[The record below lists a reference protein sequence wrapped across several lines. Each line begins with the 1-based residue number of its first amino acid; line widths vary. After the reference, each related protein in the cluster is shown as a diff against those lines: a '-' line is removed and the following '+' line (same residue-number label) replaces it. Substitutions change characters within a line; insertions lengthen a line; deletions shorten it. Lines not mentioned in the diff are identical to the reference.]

1 MDKIIDLHNQL
12 EDLDLDLIIA
22 SKQKKAPSTEKY
34 FDEKYKR
41 IKLNPLYEFQ
51 ETENLIDVLNKRKSG
66 RDYDSKQKLDFQ
78 EFSSIIY
85 YSYGIKKYRS
95 NAYNRE
101 YYPVS
106 YSQSAGGLNPF
117 NIYIYIKSVNNIP
130 EGLYYYSPQENSL
143 ILIYEGAVALELN
156 ENYTTEFPIYA
167 SFNIFICTDISRF
180 IWKYGFRGYRMVN
193 IDCGVLAQNIS
204 LLSTF
209 FSLESCIIA
218 AFSNTKVIKNL
229 DIPKNEL
236 PLIGISIGASL

>member
-41 IKLNPLYEFQ
+41 IKLTPVYEFQ

-117 NIYIYIKSVNNIP
+117 NIYIY
-130 EGLYYYSPQENSL
+130 
-143 ILIYEGAVALELN
+143 
-156 ENYTTEFPIYA
+156 
-167 SFNIFICTDISRF
+167 
-180 IWKYGFRGYRMVN
+180 
-193 IDCGVLAQNIS
+193 
-204 LLSTF
+204 
-209 FSLESCIIA
+209 
-218 AFSNTKVIKNL
+218 
-229 DIPKNEL
+229 
-236 PLIGISIGASL
+236 